1 MKQKNT
7 ATKRKLSKDELA
19 KSLDPS
25 VLTKDDVKAFRD
37 RYRNDPVLFCLEIL
51 GLDLDENQIKI
62 AEGMRDNK
70 RVICVSARGCG
81 KSVVICAL
89 AIWFFTMNPG
99 SKVLLVANT
108 SFQVSTVLWSKT
120 SELINNSP
128 IAKWFDANQDFIY
141 WNGSRDL
148 GFITK
153 LTASVDKVES
163 VSGFHAPH
171 LLYLIDE
178 SSAVPDKIILNLL
191 SSCTE
196 DDNRMVLTTNPTR
209 NNGFT
214 YDKCDSPGWHTIHI
228 SGFDSRF
235 TNKEHL
241 REMVNDYGEDSDTCR
256 IQVFGKF
263 PRQSVNVL
271 ITSDQMEAC
280 LSARPHEGDV
290 VMGLDVAA
298 SGGDLSVWCIRRGG
312 EILAFE
318 EESSSTVESL
328 VERTIHL
335 VDQFKVDRIFV
346 DSTGMGWTVPDILRK
361 NIPAIEI
368 QGINFSTKPVNQQF
382 FNTRSWMYHQLANAL
397 KNSEISFAKVRDKF
411 PKVREEICATETLIN
426 NHGQFQLVQKEQ
438 IRGIIGRSP
447 DATDSLALTFATDV
461 PWSYVKEHKSSE
473 HLDNSLFYAGLWA

>member
-1 MKQKNT
+1 MKKMEKTQ
-7 ATKRKLSKDELA
+7 RKLNRDKLK

-25 VLTKDDVKAFRD
+25 RLTKEDVRAFRD
-37 RYRNDPVLFCLEIL
+37 RYRDDPVLFCWEIL
-51 GLDLDENQIKI
+51 GLNLDKNQANI
-62 AEGMRDNK
+62 AEGLRDNK
-70 RVICVSARGCG
+70 RVICISARGCG

-89 AIWFFTMNPG
+89 AIWYFIINPG
-99 SKVLLVANT
+99 AKVLLVANT
-108 SFQVSTVLWSKT
+108 SFQVSTVLWSK
-120 SELINNSP
+120 INEMILNSP
-128 IAKWFDANQDFIY
+128 VSKWFDINQDFVH
-141 WNGSRDL
+141 WKEAKDL

-191 SSCTE
+191 ASCTE

-228 SGFDSRF
+228 SGFDSAF

-241 REMVNDYGEDSDTCR
+241 RDMVNDYGEDSDICR

-263 PRQSVNVL
+263 GKQSVNVL
-271 ITSDQMEAC
+271 VTAEQMESC
-280 LSARPHEGDV
+280 FTPNPHAGDV

-312 EILAFE
+312 DVLSFV

-328 VERTIHL
+328 VEKTIHL
-335 VDQFKVDRIFV
+335 VDQYKVDRIFV
-346 DSTGMGWTVPDILRK
+346 DSTGMGWTIPEILRK

-368 QGINFSTKPVNQQF
+368 QGINFSSKPVNQQF
-382 FNTRSWMYHQLANAL
+382 INYRSWMYHNMAQAM
-397 KNSEISFAKVRDKF
+397 KNSEISFSQVRDKF
-411 PKVREEICATETLIN
+411 PRIKEELGATEIYIN
-426 NHGQFQLVQKEQ
+426 NHGQFQLIPKEQ
-438 IRGIIGRSP
+438 IRGLIGRSP
-447 DATDSLALTFATDV
+447 DTADSMALTFATDI
-461 PWSYVKEHKSSE
+461 PWSYVKEHKSTA
-473 HLDNSLFYAGLWA
+473 HLDDSLFYAGLWGG